1 MPINNINQGNKA
13 LEFIDSRIKDD
24 KYRGSRSSQHNRY
37 IMQQVVD
44 ILKLFDKYAPNK
56 TLMPIR
62 TADISKRPQNTAEEA
77 TYAHF
82 CNDAKEKTK
91 GITSKEGIGTQDAM
105 RKNLFPDLHRMGLI
119 VRYDKDKKSTD
130 PFSKKSVKYVS
141 LSDQGKKLINGKTIL
156 EQYFIFSKGIDN
168 LLGGYI
174 DILLDILRDKEYG
187 VDNLNIFEYMFFVSA
202 VGTETSFN
210 KSTDEAVKLIKEYRN
225 LTSTQRKSV
234 IETLKVE
241 LSPKKFTG
249 NKTQKRDFHNWH
261 NKAEQVFY
269 LLNQTVYFERR
280 GEQLVLKEGS
290 NSFREEQN
298 ETRLDR
304 SLNEKYEY
312 FIKNDLIVKNEIKKI
327 AGFELHH
334 VVPLAWSESIH
345 HFKLLDKW
353 ENMVYIDAFS
363 HAKITQNRNRNVIMD
378 FVIDDMMLTDYSKNQ
393 IYLKIKKNIAYK
405 PINKI
410 MLKKYNNELL
420 NIIK

>member
-13 LEFIDSRIKDD
+13 LEFIDFRIKDD

-44 ILKLFDKYAPNK
+44 ILKLFNQYAPNK
-56 TLMPIR
+56 MLMPIR

-77 TYAHF
+77 TYAQF

-119 VRYDKDKKSTD
+119 VRYDKDKKPTD
-130 PFSKKSVKYVS
+130 PFSKQGVKYVS
-141 LSDQGKKLINGKTIL
+141 LSNQGLKLIKGKTIL

-174 DILLDILRDKEYG
+174 DIILDILRDKEYG
-187 VDNLNIFEYMFFVSA
+187 IDNLNIFEYMFFVSA

-210 KSTDEAVKLIKEYRN
+210 KSTDEAVDLIKEYRN

-241 LSPKKFTG
+241 LNPKKFAG
-249 NKTQKRDFHNWH
+249 NKTKKRDFHNWH
-261 NKAEQVFY
+261 NKAVQVFY
-269 LLNQTVYFERR
+269 LLNQTVYFEVR
-280 GEQLVLKEGS
+280 GDQLVLKGGINGFAETAIIS
-290 NSFREEQN
+290 
-298 ETRLDR
+298 TRLDR
-304 SLNEKYEY
+304 SLNEKYQY
-312 FIKNDLIVKNEIKKI
+312 FVKNEIEKVT
-327 AGFELHH
+327 GFELHH

-363 HAKITQNRNRNVIMD
+363 HAKITQNRNRNVIID
-378 FVIDDMMLTDYSKNQ
+378 FVSDDMTLTDHSKNQ
-393 IYLKIKKNIAYK
+393 IYLKVQDNIAYK
-405 PINKI
+405 PTNKTV
-410 MLKKYNNELL
+410 MKKYNNELL
-420 NIIK
+420 NTVK